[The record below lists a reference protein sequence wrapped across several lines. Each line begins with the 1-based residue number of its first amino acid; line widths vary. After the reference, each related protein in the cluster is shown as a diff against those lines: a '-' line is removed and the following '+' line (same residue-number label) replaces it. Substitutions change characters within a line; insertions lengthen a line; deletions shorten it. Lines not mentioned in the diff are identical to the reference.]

1 MSSLPIA
8 TLGVAAFPFI
18 PRYRDAP
25 HNVARIVAALEQASR
40 HGIRLAVFPEAS
52 ISGAGPG
59 TQQRRAQLDAL
70 AEPFDGPSVATVAQA
85 AERTGVAAGIGW
97 LERGADGRLFNS
109 YAVCMPDGRRVRHR
123 QLGPAGRRIAGG
135 TDFTMFDTGWG
146 VQAGILVGTDNHASE
161 NVRMTALLG
170 ANLLIAPYRAAHSTP
185 AGRDASAC
193 ELLSRA
199 WPGRALDNG
208 TFVVFS
214 AGVDDQVAGSQ
225 ACGAASIV
233 DPCGRVLAETGL
245 SPGASEAFVRAN
257 LDLALARENVGQHWR
272 AARRPALY
280 RGLAEDTAVQAST
293 APERR
298 PATSRGSI
306 ALSVAIV
313 RRTPP
318 T

>member
-1 MSSLPIA
+1 MA
-8 TLGVAAFPFI
+8 TLGVAAFPSI
-18 PRYRDAP
+18 PRYDDTS
-25 HNVARIVAALEQASR
+25 HNVARIVAALEQVSR

-52 ISGAGPG
+52 ISGTDTG

-70 AEPFDGPSVATVAQA
+70 AEPLDGPSVSTVAQA

-97 LERGADGRLFNS
+97 LERGTDGRLFNS

-135 TDFTMFDTGWG
+135 TEFTMFDTGWG
-146 VQAGILVGTDNHASE
+146 VHAGILVGTDNHASE
-161 NVRMTALLG
+161 NARMTALLG
-170 ANLLIAPYRAAHSTP
+170 ANLLIAPYRAAHSMP
-185 AGRDASAC
+185 AGREAPAC
-193 ELLSRA
+193 ELLARA

-214 AGVDDQVAGSQ
+214 AGVADQAVGAQ

-245 SPGASEAFVRAN
+245 SCGTSEAFVRAD
-257 LDLALARENVGQHWR
+257 LDLALARENVGRHWR
-272 AARRPALY
+272 AARWPALY
-280 RGLAEDTAVQAST
+280 RGLAEDAAAQACP

-298 PATSRGSI
+298 PVTSRGSI

-313 RRTPP
+313 CRTLP
-318 T
+318 TE